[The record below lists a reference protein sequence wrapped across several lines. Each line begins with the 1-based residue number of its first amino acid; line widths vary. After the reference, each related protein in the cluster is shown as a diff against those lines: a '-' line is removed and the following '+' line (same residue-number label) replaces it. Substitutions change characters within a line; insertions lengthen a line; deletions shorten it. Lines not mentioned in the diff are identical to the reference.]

1 MDKVKFNLCVNALG
15 PSMDEFVE
23 AIAWGLG
30 EFGYECTIKRA
41 TVTFDAVNI
50 LFAGGGQDLGE
61 MSRIAPKT
69 IVFNLEQMGDH
80 KSQINSASYFALMRH
95 FPTWEYSRKN
105 MSLLPQ
111 YGVSELHHVPIGYV
125 PVLERIAPAPVKDID
140 VLFYGSKND
149 RRYDVFDAIKAKGL
163 NMVYNEPFT
172 NWTREER
179 DALIARSKLVLNV
192 GFFDDVHI
200 FEEVRVS
207 YLLNNKICVV
217 SELRDDTIIED
228 DMRQC
233 CAFAKADQIAQTCVE
248 LCNDEAKRNEIAQRG
263 YDIFKKREFL
273 APLKLAVDS
282 YVTNHKDSP
291 RALKPNIDVPKKL
304 NIGSGRKWKYDYF
317 NLDLDTTRGS
327 DIVFDLSEKFD
338 FDAEHQTWRFGNVK
352 IPKGHFD
359 YILSE
364 HIFEH
369 VPNLIQCMTTCLD
382 WLCDGGILEVEV
394 PYDLS
399 HGAWQDPTHIRGFNE
414 RSWGY
419 YCVNDCWYVGWRTHV
434 FDLISQIHIL
444 EPLGS
449 KLQKEGMH
457 VDDVIRVPR
466 AVYGLRVK
474 LRKRELTDAEK
485 RAHEPY
491 FRTVTVDV

>member
-163 NMVYNEPFT
+163 N
-172 NWTREER
+172 
-179 DALIARSKLVLNV
+179 
-192 GFFDDVHI
+192 
-200 FEEVRVS
+200 
-207 YLLNNKICVV
+207 NK
-217 SELRDDTIIED
+217 
-228 DMRQC
+228 
-233 CAFAKADQIAQTCVE
+233 
-248 LCNDEAKRNEIAQRG
+248 
-263 YDIFKKREFL
+263 
-273 APLKLAVDS
+273 
-282 YVTNHKDSP
+282 
-291 RALKPNIDVPKKL
+291 
-304 NIGSGRKWKYDYF
+304 
-317 NLDLDTTRGS
+317 LDTR
-327 DIVFDLSEKFD
+327 
-338 FDAEHQTWRFGNVK
+338 
-352 IPKGHFD
+352 
-359 YILSE
+359 
-364 HIFEH
+364 
-369 VPNLIQCMTTCLD
+369 
-382 WLCDGGILEVEV
+382 
-394 PYDLS
+394 
-399 HGAWQDPTHIRGFNE
+399 
-414 RSWGY
+414 
-419 YCVNDCWYVGWRTHV
+419 
-434 FDLISQIHIL
+434 
-444 EPLGS
+444 
-449 KLQKEGMH
+449 
-457 VDDVIRVPR
+457 R
-466 AVYGLRVK
+466 A
-474 LRKRELTDAEK
+474 
-485 RAHEPY
+485 
-491 FRTVTVDV
+491 